1 MNSNYIYKKTEKN
14 FERKDELNRIVTLLN
29 KNYQSFQEK
38 YNINEISIIGSFA
51 RGEQTEE
58 SDLNIMVDFT
68 KPIGW
73 EVVDLRDELEKL
85 PGMKI
90 DLILKAGVMHRKQLF
105 SQILEDAVYVKA

>member
-51 RGEQTEE
+51 RGE
-58 SDLNIMVDFT
+58 
-68 KPIGW
+68 
-73 EVVDLRDELEKL
+73 
-85 PGMKI
+85 
-90 DLILKAGVMHRKQLF
+90 
-105 SQILEDAVYVKA
+105 